1 MSNNFPASVGVKI
14 EDILRIFI
22 FKCHRKL
29 VQKARNKAVGDFS
42 ERSDGCVLVATD
54 LLGRGV
60 DISGGIDFVVQE
72 NLLKY

>member
-1 MSNNFPASVGVKI
+1 MF
-14 EDILRIFI
+14 

-42 ERSDGCVLVATD
+42 ERTDGCVLVATD

-72 NLLKY
+72 NFLKYLKYIDVVY